1 MFHLFDTVKNRTLSK
16 CIKNHHCL
24 KNICS
29 LFYRQ
34 NIKFQ
39 CYQTP
44 SPIIFSLNTIKTQ
57 KYFIHNVYKWSVAK
71 MATTTSLLIFLL
83 QKLFAQDICQ
93 CWLSVGQHLMFMN
106 YGPTICQMQKCI
118 FCANGHI
125 RMDQSSRKCLKQSE
139 MQTNG

>member
-1 MFHLFDTVKNRTLSK
+1 MHQRSSL
-16 CIKNHHCL
+16 L
-24 KNICS
+24 KEYLQSIELRKHKLLMLLNSYLMMGDI
-29 LFYRQ
+29 
-34 NIKFQ
+34 
-39 CYQTP
+39 
-44 SPIIFSLNTIKTQ
+44 PIIFPLNTIKTQ
-57 KYFIHNVYKWSVAK
+57 KYFMYNVYKWSVAK
-71 MATTTSLLIFLL
+71 MATTTTLLIFLL